1 MARRPKEA
9 PGHGDTEEGSD
20 SLDSSEFS
28 RAPDGGWGWMVCLGS
43 FLINFMLDGTMFSF
57 GVLLLELLDYFGQGK
72 AKTSWIGSS
81 LLGMSMF
88 MGPVVSILLERYT
101 CRQITIV
108 GTLISV
114 VAFVVSIF
122 SPNVEMLIITY
133 GIIAGVGFSMSFIS
147 AIIVVGLYFNRRRA
161 IATGIA
167 MSGSGLGTFAYA
179 YITDMLISQYDWRG
193 TILILA
199 GVLLNGVVCGI
210 LFRPL
215 SDCYTVGRE
224 SSSEYISGPS
234 DSSKGTTELRKLLL
248 ERKYKEMC
256 DEHDYDVP
264 KIKNM
269 SCRLTVSTANMVRLP
284 ADTSVFLEAREFSSQ
299 TNCLRTRLKP
309 MKNQMSG
316 SSVFY
321 SGSLN
326 NLKHRHTVG
335 YHRSDEMVKPSVAM
349 DNENVAGTCQGS
361 STLADIL
368 KTNINLFRDKIF
380 VLLLLTNVCW
390 TGKTQAI
397 CSTLFIFNKCL
408 IILIVCGCFGKD
420 VIKRSVVAADPLLC
434 SIDMIS
440 GVQSV
445 PLTYIP
451 DLGVT
456 KSLTT
461 SEAATLISIV
471 GITNII
477 GRILSGLITDCLNVN
492 CTHTYIV
499 TLFMASA
506 VSFLMPWCNGFATL
520 AICSGVF
527 GLCMDHLGIERLTR
541 SFGLVA
547 LFQGIAFLTNAPLAG
562 FLYETFDSYVMP
574 FSFAG
579 MMYFLSGL
587 FCLAVLCLDKHT
599 NRGIEIIIESRNV
612 G

>member
-1 MARRPKEA
+1 MARQPNGA
-9 PGHGDTEEGSD
+9 SGNGDMEEGSD
-20 SLDSSEFS
+20 TLDSSEFS

-179 YITDMLISQYDWRG
+179 YITDMLIIQYDWRG

-199 GVLLNGVVCGI
+199 GVLLNGIVCGI

-215 SDCYTVGRE
+215 SDCATVSCA
-224 SSSEYISGPS
+224 SSSEYIS
-234 DSSKGTTELRKLLL
+234 DSNDSGKGTTELRKLLL
-248 ERKYKEMC
+248 ERRYKEMC
-256 DEHDYDVP
+256 DEHNYDMLKVT
-264 KIKNM
+264 NM
-269 SCRLTVSTANMVRLP
+269 PERLTVSTANMVHLP
-284 ADTSVFLEAREFSSQ
+284 GDTTAYLQAKEFSSQ
-299 TNCLRTRLKP
+299 TNCSSTRIKP
-309 MKNQMSG
+309 IKNQMSKP
-316 SSVFY
+316 SVFY

-326 NLKHRHTVG
+326 NLRHRHNAG
-335 YHRSDEMVKPSVAM
+335 YHRSHEIDKPIVAM
-349 DNENVAGTCQGS
+349 DNESDAETCQDS
-361 STLADIL
+361 STFVGIL
-368 KTNINLFRDKIF
+368 KTNVNLFKDNIF

-390 TGKTQAI
+390 T
-397 CSTLFIFNKCL
+397 
-408 IILIVCGCFGKD
+408 
-420 VIKRSVVAADPLLC
+420 
-434 SIDMIS
+434 
-440 GVQSV
+440 VQSV

-451 DLGVT
+451 DLGVS

-477 GRILSGLITDCLNVN
+477 GRIMSGLITDCLNVN

-506 VSFLMPWCNGFATL
+506 MSFLMPWCNGFATL

-527 GLCMDHLGIERLTR
+527 GLCMATHVSMRTIVLADHLGIERLTR

-547 LFQGIAFLTNAPLAG
+547 LFQGVAFLTNAPLAG

-579 MMYFLSGL
+579 LMYFLSGL
-587 FCLAVLCLDKHT
+587 FCLAVLCLDKHS
-599 NRGIEIIIESRNV
+599 NRGIEIIIETKDI

>member
-390 TGKTQAI
+390 T
-397 CSTLFIFNKCL
+397 
-408 IILIVCGCFGKD
+408 
-420 VIKRSVVAADPLLC
+420 
-434 SIDMIS
+434 
-440 GVQSV
+440 VQSV

-527 GLCMDHLGIERLTR
+527 GLCMATHVSMRTIVLADHLGIERLTR